1 EREARAEAKIVHPN
15 VVSVHDIGES
25 DDGRPFI
32 VMDYVEGRSLQ
43 DVVAEDG
50 PLDSEHTAL
59 VGMGVARALAAAH
72 ALGIVHR
79 DVKPANVI
87 VDPQG
92 LPHLMD
98 FGLARAADGDNDAA
112 LTAPGILLGTA
123 HYVAPE
129 QARYGQGSPRGDLYS
144 LGAVLY
150 YALTGTPPFDGDGAI
165 DVALRR
171 FEEDPA
177 DLRTLLPAADP
188 ELAALIH
195 ALLART
201 PDDRPSEATAVAER
215 LINVAARLRA
225 TRTAGETQEP
235 LS

>member
-1 EREARAEAKIVHPN
+1 
-15 VVSVHDIGES
+15 
-25 DDGRPFI
+25 
-32 VMDYVEGRSLQ
+32 
-43 DVVAEDG
+43 
-50 PLDSEHTAL
+50 
-59 VGMGVARALAAAH
+59 
-72 ALGIVHR
+72 
-79 DVKPANVI
+79 
-87 VDPQG
+87 
-92 LPHLMD
+92 
-98 FGLARAADGDNDAA
+98 DNDPA

-123 HYVAPE
+123 YYVAPE
-129 QARYGQGSPRGDLYS
+129 QARYGQGSPRADLYS

-150 YALTGTPPFDGDGAI
+150 FALTGTPPFDGDGAI

-171 FEEDPA
+171 FEEDPP

-195 ALLART
+195 ALLARN
-201 PDDRPSEATAVAER
+201 PDDRPSEAAAVAER